1 MAIYMYVISSGEE
14 TFSQGLYIGPFTKVS
29 VDKSVFMAFWI
40 LPISLVIGLLL
51 YYFKINKMFASA
63 IVLVITGILSYPF
76 ITDGRMF
83 FIKEA
88 FRLQIRMRWWLQWI
102 TSKENYYGLIT
113 SHSMWLD
120 FARDY
125 GMVVLGLLL
134 VFEVWSIYC
143 FIRMLRNGRKS
154 LVDYVLIVA
163 FVLFNF

>member
-1 MAIYMYVISSGEE
+1 
-14 TFSQGLYIGPFTKVS
+14 
-29 VDKSVFMAFWI
+29 
-40 LPISLVIGLLL
+40 
-51 YYFKINKMFASA
+51 
-63 IVLVITGILSYPF
+63 
-76 ITDGRMF
+76 
-83 FIKEA
+83 
-88 FRLQIRMRWWLQWI
+88 MRWWLQWI
-102 TSKENYYGLIT
+102 ASKENYYGLIT

-163 FVLFNF
+163 FVLFNFQFMFEASAINSKYIFAMGLFVYGMITSSVVIGEKETTDETEKAEILSYGEYIENMMQVYRAVEE